1 MAARAFEPAAG
12 CLLVP
17 DKQADSR
24 YTSGIAPADRRRLQQ
39 RKANATALHD
49 GCLMAAGIAQ

>member
-1 MAARAFEPAAG
+1 MAARAFETAAG

-24 YTSGIAPADRRRLQQ
+24 YTSGITSAHRLPLQQ

-49 GCLMAAGIAQ
+49 GCLMAAAIAQ